1 MNYKCDHS
9 GSYKNSTWAAVGPRS
24 SSKLYLVCLVLID
37 NLSNEV
43 SGVIFIRKKMVKIVR
58 VLGSAGAKGSKTGIA
73 YHTILIVLKSSNR
86 SRVQIGFVGL
96 LNCSA
101 ISFFSHVKLN
111 QHSVH
116 KSSL

>member
-9 GSYKNSTWAAVGPRS
+9 GSYKSSTWAAVGPRS

-73 YHTILIVLKSSNR
+73 YHTIWLFSNQATDLGYKSVLLGS
-86 SRVQIGFVGL
+86 
-96 LNCSA
+96 
-101 ISFFSHVKLN
+101 
-111 QHSVH
+111 
-116 KSSL
+116 

>member
-1 MNYKCDHS
+1 
-9 GSYKNSTWAAVGPRS
+9 
-24 SSKLYLVCLVLID
+24 
-37 NLSNEV
+37 
-43 SGVIFIRKKMVKIVR
+43 MVKIVR

-73 YHTILIVLKSSNR
+73 YHTILTVLKSSNR

-96 LNCSA
+96 LNCRA
-101 ISFFSHVKLN
+101 ISFFCHVKLN